1 MKNFV
6 QEGDVLTLIAP
17 YDVDAGEGMLVG
29 NLFGVATTDGAS
41 GAEVEAFVGE
51 GVFDLDKV
59 DAQAW
64 TAGASVYWDNS
75 AKNVTTTSSG
85 NTFIGFATRIEAN
98 PTATGRV
105 RLITGIPGAAGAAGA
120 TGATG
125 PTGPA

>member
-29 NLFGVATTDGAS
+29 SLFGIATTDGAS
-41 GAEVEAFVGE
+41 GAEVETYIGE
-51 GVFDLDKV
+51 GVFDIDKV

-64 TAGASVYWDNS
+64 TQGASIYWDNS
-75 AKNVTTTSSG
+75 AKLVTTTSSG
-85 NTFIGFATRIEAN
+85 NTFVGFAVRAEAN

-105 RLITGIPGAAGAAGA
+105 RLISGIPGAAGA

>member
-1 MKNFV
+1 MKNYV

-17 YDVDAGEGMLVG
+17 YAVDAGDGMLVG
-29 NLFGVATTDGAS
+29 SLFGVATTDGAS

-51 GVFDLDKV
+51 GVFDIEKV
-59 DAQAW
+59 SAQAW
-64 TAGASVYWDNS
+64 TQGQSIYWDNS
-75 AKNVTTTSSG
+75 AKKATTTSSA
-85 NTFIGFATRIEAN
+85 NTFIGFATRVEAN

-105 RLITGIPGAAGAAGA
+105 RLISGIPGAAGA